1 MNKKIKHFSIDD
13 KIANSKFSF
22 TKNLKYFLIAPII
35 ITIIGIV
42 LLCTLGFN
50 LGFDF
55 TGGTNMT
62 VYTNGERLENGAFS
76 EQSYDVD
83 NDEDYNAVLGK
94 IDSVLSEFGLEAS
107 SYQKTTIDIN
117 ADRGLGFVIS
127 DGGAVIVKFQNGDGD
142 VEEINNKIRLALMEE
157 FGYISL
163 PENTDI
169 MNLDDSAVQSF
180 IDGTNH
186 SALIANGGVTTASAS
201 SELMMR
207 SFLALLV
214 AIVLILIYV
223 AIRFELTSGLAA
235 ILALFHDIIITSSIM
250 LICRVQINSAFIAA
264 LITILG
270 YSINNTII
278 IFDRIRENVKMS
290 KNLGKINTFEVA
302 DRSVRQTLTRSI
314 LTTLTTFIMIFFVT
328 VIGVS
333 DIQEF
338 AFPIMIGIL
347 SGFYSSVF
355 LTPGLWAIAYRP
367 SKQKIARMEA
377 KRKRVDKGG
386 SVAGDKDFVFAIPIF
401 YFFHTFS

>member
-83 NDEDYNAVLGK
+83 NDEDYNTVLGK

-377 KRKRVDKGG
+377 KRKRQEEKAKKGQQYE
-386 SVAGDKDFVFAIPIF
+386 V
-401 YFFHTFS
+401 

>member
-1 MNKKIKHFSIDD
+1 MNKKVKHFSIDD

-35 ITIIGIV
+35 ITIVGIV

-62 VYTNGERLENGAFS
+62 IYTNGERLENGAFS

-83 NDEDYNAVLGK
+83 KDEDYNTVLEK
-94 IDSVLSEFGLEAS
+94 IDSVLGEFNLEAS

-127 DGGAVIVKFQNGDGD
+127 DGGAVIVKFQNGEGD
-142 VEEINNKIRLALMEE
+142 VEEVNNKIRLALMEE

-169 MNLDDSAVQSF
+169 MSLDDSTVQSY
-180 IDGTNH
+180 IDGTNY

-290 KNLGKINTFEVA
+290 KNLGKINNFEVA

-347 SGFYSSVF
+347 SGFYSSIF

-367 SKQKIARMEA
+367 SKKKIARMEA
-377 KRKRVDKGG
+377 KRKRQEEKVKKGQQYE
-386 SVAGDKDFVFAIPIF
+386 V
-401 YFFHTFS
+401 

>member
-1 MNKKIKHFSIDD
+1 MNKKVKHFSIDD

-35 ITIIGIV
+35 ITIVGIV

-62 VYTNGERLENGAFS
+62 IYTNGERLENGAFS

-83 NDEDYNAVLGK
+83 KDEDYNTVLEK
-94 IDSVLSEFGLEAS
+94 IDSVLGEFNLEAS

-142 VEEINNKIRLALMEE
+142 VEEVNNKIRLALMEE

-169 MNLDDSAVQSF
+169 MSLDDSTVQSY
-180 IDGTNH
+180 IDGTNY

-201 SELMMR
+201 NELMMR

-290 KNLGKINTFEVA
+290 KNLGKINNFEVA

-347 SGFYSSVF
+347 SGFYSSIF

-367 SKQKIARMEA
+367 SKKKIARMEA
-377 KRKRVDKGG
+377 KRKRQEEKVKKGQQYE
-386 SVAGDKDFVFAIPIF
+386 V
-401 YFFHTFS
+401 

>member
-83 NDEDYNAVLGK
+83 NDEDYNIVLGK

-169 MNLDDSAVQSF
+169 MNLDDSAVLSY
-180 IDGTNH
+180 IDGTNY

-201 SELMMR
+201 NELMMR

-367 SKQKIARMEA
+367 SKKKIARMEA
-377 KRKRVDKGG
+377 KRKRQEEKAKKGQQYE
-386 SVAGDKDFVFAIPIF
+386 V
-401 YFFHTFS
+401 